1 MKRSVLAAALIV
13 LCAALLTGQGK
24 TLKLFFYS
32 PELTDQYN
40 DMAKAYQ
47 AETGNTLDITVNQAD
62 YVTLL
67 RAKLKGMEISCGCF
81 GNNEKLG
88 TWTLIRDSSLLF
100 LALAVTIGAFLIH
113 RRGSTRPA

>member
-1 MKRSVLAAALIV
+1 MRKYLLAAVMLVLAAAFV
-13 LCAALLTGQGK
+13 MGQGK

-67 RAKLKGMEISCGCF
+67 RARLNS
-81 GNNEKLG
+81 
-88 TWTLIRDSSLLF
+88 
-100 LALAVTIGAFLIH
+100 
-113 RRGSTRPA
+113 